1 MADEKSRIV
10 TDATGPDAGPAPVQ
24 PEAGGGTPAP
34 QQEQPAPEA
43 VSPDNATAPEQAT
56 PAQPEK
62 GDDAPKEQK
71 AASVSVF
78 NFSEIMAEKKAAE
91 KAAAKQGAK
100 TPDKGATPTPTKED
114 GPKPEKPK
122 ELEKIVTNVV
132 AKVNKKAEEK
142 RPEKKKPEPPKKTA
156 KELREERMRKMRES
170 ATQVDKKVTIEVRTA
185 KASGDGRTARKT
197 LSDAEV
203 MRRLNEGYKPGTSE
217 QIATSELQL
226 GYSLIKQTFEEKW
239 DKPPWTDTLKPMT
252 IRVWFGGGGRIVK
265 YHLERSSGDRK
276 ADQSILSAASRVGAI
291 PALPAAFVDKFKR
304 SGVPVQFT
312 VKPM

>member
-1 MADEKSRIV
+1 MEIWRVGYDSAQRPKVLSKRNLAIALVLHVSTFVLFWLYAACHDLFDKEEEIIPIDLTVVVNQNLDGKENEPPPLKKV
-10 TDATGPDAGPAPVQ
+10 EPEPPKPKPQ
-24 PEAGGGTPAP
+24 P
-34 QQEQPAPEA
+34 
-43 VSPDNATAPEQAT
+43 
-56 PAQPEK
+56 K
-62 GDDAPKEQK
+62 PKPK
-71 AASVSVF
+71 V
-78 NFSEIMAEKKAAE
+78 
-91 KAAAKQGAK
+91 
-100 TPDKGATPTPTKED
+100 KE
-114 GPKPEKPK
+114 PEKPK

-170 ATQVDKKVTIEVRTA
+170 AKQVNEKVTIEVRSA

>member
-1 MADEKSRIV
+1 MEIWRVGYDTAQRPKVLSKRNLAIALVLHVSTFVLFWLYAACHDLFDKEEEIIPIDLTVVVNQNLDGKENEPPPLKKV
-10 TDATGPDAGPAPVQ
+10 EPEPPKPKPQ
-24 PEAGGGTPAP
+24 P
-34 QQEQPAPEA
+34 
-43 VSPDNATAPEQAT
+43 
-56 PAQPEK
+56 K
-62 GDDAPKEQK
+62 PKPK
-71 AASVSVF
+71 V
-78 NFSEIMAEKKAAE
+78 
-91 KAAAKQGAK
+91 
-100 TPDKGATPTPTKED
+100 KE
-114 GPKPEKPK
+114 PEKPK

-170 ATQVDKKVTIEVRTA
+170 ATQVDKKVTIEVRSA
-185 KASGDGRTARKT
+185 KASGDGRTARKP

-265 YHLERSSGDRK
+265 YNLERSSGDRK

>member
-1 MADEKSRIV
+1 MEIWRVGYDTAQRPKVLSKRNLAIALVLHVSTFVLFWLYAACHDLFDKEEEIIPIDLTVVVNQNLDGKENEPPPLKKV
-10 TDATGPDAGPAPVQ
+10 EPEPPKPKPQ
-24 PEAGGGTPAP
+24 P
-34 QQEQPAPEA
+34 
-43 VSPDNATAPEQAT
+43 
-56 PAQPEK
+56 K
-62 GDDAPKEQK
+62 PKPK
-71 AASVSVF
+71 V
-78 NFSEIMAEKKAAE
+78 
-91 KAAAKQGAK
+91 
-100 TPDKGATPTPTKED
+100 KE
-114 GPKPEKPK
+114 PEKPK

-170 ATQVDKKVTIEVRTA
+170 AKQVNEKVTIEVRSA
-185 KASGDGRTARKT
+185 KSGDGRTDRKT

>member
-1 MADEKSRIV
+1 MEIWRVGYDTAQRPKVLSKRNLAIALVLHVSTFVLFWLYAACHDLFDKEEEIIPIDLTVVVNQNLDGKENEPPPLKKV
-10 TDATGPDAGPAPVQ
+10 EPEPPKPKPQ
-24 PEAGGGTPAP
+24 P
-34 QQEQPAPEA
+34 
-43 VSPDNATAPEQAT
+43 
-56 PAQPEK
+56 K
-62 GDDAPKEQK
+62 PKPK
-71 AASVSVF
+71 V
-78 NFSEIMAEKKAAE
+78 
-91 KAAAKQGAK
+91 
-100 TPDKGATPTPTKED
+100 KE
-114 GPKPEKPK
+114 PEKPK
-122 ELEKIVTNVV
+122 ELERIVTNVV

-170 ATQVDKKVTIEVRTA
+170 AKQVNEKVTIEVRSA

>member
-1 MADEKSRIV
+1 MEIWRVGYDTAQRPKVLSKRNLAIALVLHVSTFVLFWLYAACHDLFDKEEEIIPIDLTVVVNQNLDGKENEPPPLKKV
-10 TDATGPDAGPAPVQ
+10 EPEPPKPKPQ
-24 PEAGGGTPAP
+24 P
-34 QQEQPAPEA
+34 
-43 VSPDNATAPEQAT
+43 
-56 PAQPEK
+56 K
-62 GDDAPKEQK
+62 PKPK
-71 AASVSVF
+71 V
-78 NFSEIMAEKKAAE
+78 
-91 KAAAKQGAK
+91 
-100 TPDKGATPTPTKED
+100 KE
-114 GPKPEKPK
+114 PEKPK

-132 AKVNKKAEEK
+132 AKVDKKAEEK

-170 ATQVDKKVTIEVRTA
+170 AKQVDKKVTIEVRTA

-265 YHLERSSGDRK
+265 YNLERSSGDRK

>member
-1 MADEKSRIV
+1 MEIWRVGYDTAQRPKVLSKRNLAIALVLHVSTFVLFWLYAACHDLFDKEEEIIPIDLTVVVNQNLDGKENEPPPLKKV
-10 TDATGPDAGPAPVQ
+10 EPEPPKPKPQ
-24 PEAGGGTPAP
+24 P
-34 QQEQPAPEA
+34 
-43 VSPDNATAPEQAT
+43 
-56 PAQPEK
+56 K
-62 GDDAPKEQK
+62 PKPK
-71 AASVSVF
+71 V
-78 NFSEIMAEKKAAE
+78 
-91 KAAAKQGAK
+91 
-100 TPDKGATPTPTKED
+100 KE
-114 GPKPEKPK
+114 PEKPK

-170 ATQVDKKVTIEVRTA
+170 AKQVNEKVTIEVRSA

-265 YHLERSSGDRK
+265 YNLERSSGDRK
-276 ADQSILSAASRVGAI
+276 ADQSILSAASRVGSI

>member
-1 MADEKSRIV
+1 MEIWRVGYDTAQRPKVLSKRNLAIALVLHVSTFVLFWLYAACHDLFDKEEEIIPIDLTVVVNQNLDGKENEPPPLKKV
-10 TDATGPDAGPAPVQ
+10 EPEPPKPKPQ
-24 PEAGGGTPAP
+24 P
-34 QQEQPAPEA
+34 
-43 VSPDNATAPEQAT
+43 
-56 PAQPEK
+56 K
-62 GDDAPKEQK
+62 PKPK
-71 AASVSVF
+71 V
-78 NFSEIMAEKKAAE
+78 
-91 KAAAKQGAK
+91 
-100 TPDKGATPTPTKED
+100 KE
-114 GPKPEKPK
+114 PEKPK
-122 ELEKIVTNVV
+122 DLEKIVTNVV

-170 ATQVDKKVTIEVRTA
+170 AKQVNEKVTIEVRTA

-203 MRRLNEGYKPGTSE
+203 MRRLNEGYKPGMSE

>member
-1 MADEKSRIV
+1 MEIWRVGYDTAQRPKVLSKRNLAIALVLHVSTFVLFWLYAACHDLFDKEEEIIPIDLTVVVNQNLDGKENEPPPLKKV
-10 TDATGPDAGPAPVQ
+10 EPEPPKPKPQ
-24 PEAGGGTPAP
+24 P
-34 QQEQPAPEA
+34 
-43 VSPDNATAPEQAT
+43 
-56 PAQPEK
+56 K
-62 GDDAPKEQK
+62 PKPK
-71 AASVSVF
+71 V
-78 NFSEIMAEKKAAE
+78 
-91 KAAAKQGAK
+91 
-100 TPDKGATPTPTKED
+100 KE
-114 GPKPEKPK
+114 PEKPK

-170 ATQVDKKVTIEVRTA
+170 AKQVNEKVTIEVRSA

-265 YHLERSSGDRK
+265 YNLERSSGDRK

-291 PALPAAFVDKFKR
+291 PASPAAFVDKFKR

>member
-1 MADEKSRIV
+1 MEIWRVGYDTAQRPKVLSKRNLAIALVLHVSTFVLFWLYAACHDLFDKEEEIIPIDLTVVVNQNLDGKENEPPPLKKV
-10 TDATGPDAGPAPVQ
+10 EPEPPKPKPQ
-24 PEAGGGTPAP
+24 P
-34 QQEQPAPEA
+34 
-43 VSPDNATAPEQAT
+43 
-56 PAQPEK
+56 K
-62 GDDAPKEQK
+62 PKPK
-71 AASVSVF
+71 V
-78 NFSEIMAEKKAAE
+78 
-91 KAAAKQGAK
+91 
-100 TPDKGATPTPTKED
+100 KE
-114 GPKPEKPK
+114 PEKPK

-170 ATQVDKKVTIEVRTA
+170 AKQVNEKVTIEVRTA

-265 YHLERSSGDRK
+265 YNLERSSGDRK

>member
-1 MADEKSRIV
+1 MEIWRVGYDTAQRPKVLSKRNLAIALVLHVSTFVLCWLYAACHDLFDKEEEIIPIDLTVVVNQNLDGKENEPPPLKKV
-10 TDATGPDAGPAPVQ
+10 EPEPPKPKPQ
-24 PEAGGGTPAP
+24 P
-34 QQEQPAPEA
+34 
-43 VSPDNATAPEQAT
+43 
-56 PAQPEK
+56 K
-62 GDDAPKEQK
+62 PKPK
-71 AASVSVF
+71 V
-78 NFSEIMAEKKAAE
+78 
-91 KAAAKQGAK
+91 
-100 TPDKGATPTPTKED
+100 KE
-114 GPKPEKPK
+114 PEKPK

-170 ATQVDKKVTIEVRTA
+170 AKQVNEKVTIEVRSA

-197 LSDAEV
+197 LSNAEV

>member
-1 MADEKSRIV
+1 MEIWRVGYDTAQRPKVLSKRNLAIALVLHVSTFVLFWLYAACHDLFDKEEEIIPIDLTVVVNQNLDGKENEPPPLKKV
-10 TDATGPDAGPAPVQ
+10 EPEPPKPKPQ
-24 PEAGGGTPAP
+24 P
-34 QQEQPAPEA
+34 
-43 VSPDNATAPEQAT
+43 
-56 PAQPEK
+56 K
-62 GDDAPKEQK
+62 PKPK
-71 AASVSVF
+71 V
-78 NFSEIMAEKKAAE
+78 K
-91 KAAAKQGAK
+91 
-100 TPDKGATPTPTKED
+100 
-114 GPKPEKPK
+114 KPEKPK

-132 AKVNKKAEEK
+132 AKVDKKAEEK

-170 ATQVDKKVTIEVRTA
+170 AKQVNEKVTIEVRSA

-265 YHLERSSGDRK
+265 YNLERSSGDRK
-276 ADQSILSAASRVGAI
+276 ADQSILSAASRVGSI

>member
-1 MADEKSRIV
+1 MEIWRVGYDTAQRPKVLSKRNLAIALVLHVSTFVLFWLYAACHDLFDKEEEIIPIDLTVVVNQNLDGKENEPPPLKKV
-10 TDATGPDAGPAPVQ
+10 EPEPPKPKPQ
-24 PEAGGGTPAP
+24 P
-34 QQEQPAPEA
+34 
-43 VSPDNATAPEQAT
+43 
-56 PAQPEK
+56 K
-62 GDDAPKEQK
+62 PKPK
-71 AASVSVF
+71 V
-78 NFSEIMAEKKAAE
+78 
-91 KAAAKQGAK
+91 
-100 TPDKGATPTPTKED
+100 KE
-114 GPKPEKPK
+114 PEKPK

-170 ATQVDKKVTIEVRTA
+170 AKQVNEKVTIEVRSA

-197 LSDAEV
+197 LSDAVV
-203 MRRLNEGYKPGTSE
+203 MRRLNEDYKPGTSE

-265 YHLERSSGDRK
+265 YNLERSSGDRK

>member
-1 MADEKSRIV
+1 MEIWRVGYDTAQRPKVLSKRNLAIALVLHVSTFVLFWLYAACHDLFDKEEEIIPIDLTVVVNQNLDGKENEPPPLKKV
-10 TDATGPDAGPAPVQ
+10 EPEPPKPKPQ
-24 PEAGGGTPAP
+24 P
-34 QQEQPAPEA
+34 
-43 VSPDNATAPEQAT
+43 
-56 PAQPEK
+56 K
-62 GDDAPKEQK
+62 PKPK
-71 AASVSVF
+71 V
-78 NFSEIMAEKKAAE
+78 
-91 KAAAKQGAK
+91 
-100 TPDKGATPTPTKED
+100 KE
-114 GPKPEKPK
+114 PEKPK

-132 AKVNKKAEEK
+132 AKVDKKAEEK

-170 ATQVDKKVTIEVRTA
+170 AKQVNEKVTIEVRSA

>member
-1 MADEKSRIV
+1 MEIWRVGYDTAQRPKVLSKRNLAIALVLHVSTFVLFWLYAACHDLFDKEEEIIPIDLTVVVNQNLDGKENEPPPLKKV
-10 TDATGPDAGPAPVQ
+10 EPEPPKPKPQ
-24 PEAGGGTPAP
+24 P
-34 QQEQPAPEA
+34 
-43 VSPDNATAPEQAT
+43 
-56 PAQPEK
+56 K
-62 GDDAPKEQK
+62 PKPK
-71 AASVSVF
+71 V
-78 NFSEIMAEKKAAE
+78 K
-91 KAAAKQGAK
+91 
-100 TPDKGATPTPTKED
+100 
-114 GPKPEKPK
+114 KPEKPK

-132 AKVNKKAEEK
+132 AKVDKKAEEK

-265 YHLERSSGDRK
+265 YNLERSSGDRK

>member
-1 MADEKSRIV
+1 MEIWRVGYDTAQRPKVLSKRNLAIALVLHVSTFVLFWLYAACHDLFDKEEEIIPIDLTVVVNQNLDGKENEPPPLKKV
-10 TDATGPDAGPAPVQ
+10 EPEPPKPKPQ
-24 PEAGGGTPAP
+24 P
-34 QQEQPAPEA
+34 
-43 VSPDNATAPEQAT
+43 
-56 PAQPEK
+56 K
-62 GDDAPKEQK
+62 PKPK
-71 AASVSVF
+71 V
-78 NFSEIMAEKKAAE
+78 
-91 KAAAKQGAK
+91 
-100 TPDKGATPTPTKED
+100 KE
-114 GPKPEKPK
+114 PEKPK

-170 ATQVDKKVTIEVRTA
+170 AKQVNEKVTIEVRSA

-265 YHLERSSGDRK
+265 YNLERSSGDRK

-291 PALPAAFVDKFKR
+291 HALPAAFVDKFKR

>member
-1 MADEKSRIV
+1 MEIWRVGYDTAQRPKVLSKRNLAIALVLHVSTFVLFWLYAACHDLFDKEEEIIPIDLTVVVNQNLDGKENEPPPLKKV
-10 TDATGPDAGPAPVQ
+10 EPEPPKPKPQ
-24 PEAGGGTPAP
+24 P
-34 QQEQPAPEA
+34 
-43 VSPDNATAPEQAT
+43 
-56 PAQPEK
+56 K
-62 GDDAPKEQK
+62 PKPK
-71 AASVSVF
+71 V
-78 NFSEIMAEKKAAE
+78 
-91 KAAAKQGAK
+91 
-100 TPDKGATPTPTKED
+100 KE
-114 GPKPEKPK
+114 PEKPK

-170 ATQVDKKVTIEVRTA
+170 ATQVDEKVTIEVRTA

>member
-1 MADEKSRIV
+1 MEIWRVGYDTAQRPKVLSKRNLAIALVLHVSTFVLFWLYAACHDLFDKEEEIIPIDLTVVVNQNLDGKENEPPPLKKV
-10 TDATGPDAGPAPVQ
+10 EPEPPKPKPQ
-24 PEAGGGTPAP
+24 P
-34 QQEQPAPEA
+34 
-43 VSPDNATAPEQAT
+43 
-56 PAQPEK
+56 K
-62 GDDAPKEQK
+62 PKPK
-71 AASVSVF
+71 V
-78 NFSEIMAEKKAAE
+78 
-91 KAAAKQGAK
+91 
-100 TPDKGATPTPTKED
+100 KE
-114 GPKPEKPK
+114 PEKPK

-170 ATQVDKKVTIEVRTA
+170 AKQVNEKVTIEVRSA

-265 YHLERSSGDRK
+265 YNLERSSGDRK